1 MDRIKKFFVFLII
14 LLIPSISF
22 ARDYSYSQIEK
33 IYNKFYEKIE
43 KKYNYDTQKEL
54 NFLKKLDFKLNFIL
68 KKKKLSKKIKK
79 ILIYLKILNY
89 KKILYLSQKKIDN
102 YNSGQKK
109 LEEKDNLS
117 IKSKKEN
124 NIDFLE
130 KQKKLEENIRKKFL
144 NLKINNPNYIKN
156 LINSWKKIYYLN
168 DKLEFL
174 EDSKIKRLN
183 FSSFYRIN
191 SWNYSYF
198 KNKSWVVAYTKKYGY
213 IFVVNYKEE
222 EKIPYSRGWD
232 FLYWLIWDDHK
243 FLFNKVDNYYYWFKF
258 SKYSKI
264 DDDYWFYLSDI
275 KRFWFWKDT
284 LLFFNKEK
292 DKFYFVNDYKKIKL
306 VDENY
311 VKYLVNKDLFLEIL
325 AEDLSFYNTKDYL
338 KTLENIKKNT
348 LSITRWVAK
357 EEKILNIYEWIVS
370 NISYSKNFKLT
381 DYEIFSWLETYKRKS
396 WVCEWYVK
404 LASYMLIFAGIWD
417 VEIKKWFVIDAKDF
431 PEIWH
436 AWLRIWDKYYDPTF
450 DDPVWLSKSKKTNEF
465 KYFALP
471 KDLFYTNRFDYWK
484 LPEKIKKL
492 SLEER
497 KNLINK
503 NLFLVYDKYKN
514 KNYNL
519 LKIVK
524 FKKKYWFSYDEKIT
538 LNNFSRV
545 LPLIEV
551 RNFSF
556 KKNWTR
562 KYIKRLKYFIINND
576 NLESLLEQIDYNL
589 DWKYFFLWYD
599 KNGNKSYRLA
609 YDVEFE

>member
-109 LEEKDNLS
+109 LEEKNNLS
-117 IKSKKEN
+117 IKNKKE

>member
-109 LEEKDNLS
+109 LEEKNNLS
-117 IKSKKEN
+117 IKSKKE

>member
-109 LEEKDNLS
+109 LEEKNNLS